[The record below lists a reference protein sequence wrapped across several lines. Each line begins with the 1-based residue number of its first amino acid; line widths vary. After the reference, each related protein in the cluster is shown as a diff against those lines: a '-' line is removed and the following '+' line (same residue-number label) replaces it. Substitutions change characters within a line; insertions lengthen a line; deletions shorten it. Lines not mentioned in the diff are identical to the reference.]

1 MSAHQILE
9 IDSVDTE
16 LEGSKLQLRM
26 RIRLKLM
33 NLRKH
38 YHCNSPL
45 RENHSFGN
53 IHVFRTFGTFDPPSE
68 FQKDSRFAQ
77 NYRIFIF
84 FRYFLG
90 I

>member
-16 LEGSKLQLRM
+16 LEGSKLQLPLG
-26 RIRLKLM
+26 IGLKLM
-33 NLRKH
+33 NFRKH

-68 FQKDSRFAQ
+68 FQIDC
-77 NYRIFIF
+77 
-84 FRYFLG
+84 
-90 I
+90 